1 MKLHWLSGALFTGR
15 KLAWASAGAM
25 LLTSMAASAATE
37 VRIWHSL
44 SSYNKEV
51 FEGLVKDFN
60 RDQKDV
66 TVKLK
71 AFGSE
76 EEIEAALDAAKKRDD
91 RPQLVQ
97 LDDDRAPDEVAGRS
111 YIQPLHAL
119 LAKYPIKDAK
129 WFLSE
134 QNTFARD
141 NKGRLVAFPYMVD
154 VPVMFYNVDAFKKAD
169 IKPATP
175 QRAWSGLQDQLV
187 TLANNGSR
195 NCPLTS
201 DQPVSINLENLAAVN
216 NQLYASNDNGL
227 KAKSK
232 PAFSFDSM
240 YIRHLSLMISWVR
253 SELMVKPEFDSVAT
267 KRFAG
272 GECAVLFST
281 SGNLGYFQN
290 SKKLDFAVSGLPYYP
305 EVTKKPGSPF
315 VGGSALWVTAGQ
327 SKDSDA
333 ASAQFLAWL
342 AQPKRAA
349 QWYQKTGFLPLTDQ
363 AFAQTD
369 NGYYKSL
376 GDWKQLVAANANN
389 PGANSRGFR
398 IDNYPRIRAMFHATL
413 EKALSGNQ
421 PAPTA
426 LNTAAV
432 EAGKLMRK

>member
-1 MKLHWLSGALFTGR
+1 MKLHWLYGALFSGR

-37 VRIWHSL
+37 VRVWHSL
-44 SSYNKEV
+44 SPYNKEV

-60 RDQKDV
+60 RDQKEV

-76 EEIEAALDAAKKRDD
+76 EEIEAALAAAKKRDD

-119 LAKYPIKDAK
+119 LAKHPIKDAK
-129 WFLSE
+129 WFLPE

-141 NKGRLVAFPYMVD
+141 SKGRLVAFPYMVD
-154 VPVMFYNVDAFKKAD
+154 VPVMFYNIDAFKKAD
-169 IKPATP
+169 LKPALP
-175 QRAWSGLQDQLV
+175 QRAWNGLQDQLV

-267 KRFAG
+267 KRFAAR
-272 GECAVLFST
+272 ECAVLFST
-281 SGNLGYFQN
+281 SGNLGYFKN
-290 SKKLDFAVSGLPYYP
+290 SKKLDFAISGLPYYP
-305 EVTKKPGSPF
+305 QVTQKPGNPF

-349 QWYQKTGFLPLTDQ
+349 EWYQHTGFLPLTEQ

-369 NGYYKSL
+369 NGYYKDL
-376 GDWKQLVAANANN
+376 GDWKQLVAANAKN

-398 IDNYPRIRAMFHATL
+398 IDNYPRIRAMFHDTL

-426 LNTAAV
+426 LKTAAV

>member
-1 MKLHWLSGALFTGR
+1 MKLHWLYGALFSGR

-37 VRIWHSL
+37 VRVWHSL
-44 SSYNKEV
+44 SPYNKEV
-51 FEGLVKDFN
+51 FESLVKDFN
-60 RDQKDV
+60 RDQKEV

-141 NKGRLVAFPYMVD
+141 SKGRLVAFPYMVD
-154 VPVMFYNVDAFKKAD
+154 VPVMFYNIDAFKKAD
-169 IKPATP
+169 LKPTVP
-175 QRAWSGLQDQLV
+175 QRAWNGLQDQLV

-272 GECAVLFST
+272 RECAVLLST
-281 SGNLGYFQN
+281 SGNLGYFKN
-290 SKKLDFAVSGLPYYP
+290 SKKLDFAISGLPYYP
-305 EVTKKPGSPF
+305 QVTQKPGNPF

-349 QWYQKTGFLPLTDQ
+349 EWYQNTGFLPLTEQ

-369 NGYYKSL
+369 NGYYKDL
-376 GDWKQLVAANANN
+376 GDWKQLVAANAKN

-398 IDNYPRIRAMFHATL
+398 IDNYPQIRAMFHATL

>member
-44 SSYNKEV
+44 SPYNKEV
-51 FEGLVKDFN
+51 FESLVKDFN
-60 RDQKDV
+60 RDQKEV

-119 LAKYPIKDAK
+119 LAKYHIKDAK

-141 NKGRLVAFPYMVD
+141 SKGRQVAFPYMVD
-154 VPVMFYNVDAFKKAD
+154 VPVMFYNIDAFKKAD
-169 IKPATP
+169 LKPTVP
-175 QRAWSGLQDQLV
+175 QRAWNGLQDQLV

-195 NCPLTS
+195 RCPLTT

-216 NQLYASNDNGL
+216 NQLYASQGNGL
-227 KAKSK
+227 TGKGK
-232 PAFSFDSM
+232 PAFMFDVM

-253 SELMVKPEFDSVAT
+253 SELMVKPEFDSVAGQ
-267 KRFAG
+267 RFAK
-272 GECAVLFST
+272 GECAVLLST
-281 SGNLGYFQN
+281 SGNLGWFKN
-290 SKKLDFAVSGLPYYP
+290 DKKLDLEISGLPYYAQ
-305 EVTKKPGSPF
+305 VT
-315 VGGSALWVTAGQ
+315 
-327 SKDSDA
+327 
-333 ASAQFLAWL
+333 
-342 AQPKRAA
+342 
-349 QWYQKTGFLPLTDQ
+349 
-363 AFAQTD
+363 
-369 NGYYKSL
+369 
-376 GDWKQLVAANANN
+376 
-389 PGANSRGFR
+389 
-398 IDNYPRIRAMFHATL
+398 
-413 EKALSGNQ
+413 
-421 PAPTA
+421 
-426 LNTAAV
+426 
-432 EAGKLMRK
+432 